1 MSEDERLELLETVI
15 EAHNRLADAVLAL
28 RRRLTRQSPLT
39 KTAVKAEQEAFRL
52 KRALQRFDLSDP
64 IPPLDHRPLP
74 EMLQDVPAI
83 DFEPL
88 RR

>member
-1 MSEDERLELLETVI
+1 MSENERLELLETVI
-15 EAHNRLADAVLAL
+15 EAHTHLADAALAL
-28 RRRLTRQSPLT
+28 RRRLSRKSPLT

-64 IPPLDHRPLP
+64 LPPLGHRPLP
-74 EMLQDVPAI
+74 ELLQDVPAI